1 METGSSEQEV
11 REKVCEILEE
21 MSQNLQLRFIR
32 LMAYTCT
39 KVFKKLFS
47 AIFVNMDGL
56 SAVSSPKQQLL
67 SMVLERN
74 ETFCTFGHKLDVT
87 PMQ

>member
-32 LMAYTCT
+32 LMAYTLT

-56 SAVSSPKQQLL
+56 SVVSSPQQQLL
-67 SMVLERN
+67 STQHTVVLERN
-74 ETFCTFGHKLDVT
+74 
-87 PMQ
+87 